1 MLVDRRDEQA
11 AAEALAVRR
20 ARWLAEL
27 AHEIEQAQRLA
38 RTLAK
43 GEPNGGEATELHRRL
58 EAVRLEVDELRRGAR
73 LLLRR
78 EIDPKWMGLVPW
90 DRRRPD

>member
-1 MLVDRRDEQA
+1 MLADRPDDHA
-11 AAEALAVRR
+11 AAQTAAVER
-20 ARWLAEL
+20 ARWLAQL

-38 RTLAK
+38 RRLAK
-43 GEPNGGEATELHRRL
+43 AQPDGGEALVLHEQL
-58 EAVRLEVDELRRGAR
+58 EAVRREVDEIRRGTR

>member
-1 MLVDRRDEQA
+1 MSDRSQKQS
-11 AAEALAVRR
+11 AAEAAAIAR

-27 AHEIEQAQRLA
+27 AFAIDRAQRLA
-38 RTLAK
+38 RKLAVSERD
-43 GEPNGGEATELHRRL
+43 GAEAMELDRHL
-58 EAVRLEVDELRRGAR
+58 EAVRLEVDELRRGTR

-90 DRRRPD
+90 NRRSPD